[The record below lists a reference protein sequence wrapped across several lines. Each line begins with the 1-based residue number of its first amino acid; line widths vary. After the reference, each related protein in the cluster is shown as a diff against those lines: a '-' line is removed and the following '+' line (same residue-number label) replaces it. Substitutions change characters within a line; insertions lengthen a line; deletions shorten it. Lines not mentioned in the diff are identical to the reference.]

1 MIRCFLSLAHRA
13 LSGSTVAGRYRVRLV
28 ITHLITTL
36 VRRKRSQETDTED
49 GLEGEVS
56 EVEYNPDQ
64 EMTNKGEST
73 DVDNGYADVTFKSKT
88 WTYPHLRIK
97 VGF

>member
-1 MIRCFLSLAHRA
+1 M
-13 LSGSTVAGRYRVRLV
+13 AGRYRVRLL

-49 GLEGEVS
+49 GLEEEVS

-64 EMTNKGEST
+64 EMTNEDEST
-73 DVDNGYADVTFKSKT
+73 DVDNGYTDADADSSQRLGLIPT
-88 WTYPHLRIK
+88 
-97 VGF
+97 

>member
-64 EMTNKGEST
+64 EMTNEGEST

-88 WTYPHLRIK
+88 WT
-97 VGF
+97 